1 MASVRTLIGVAA
13 ARSWKISQMD
23 VKNAFLNGDL
33 EEEVY
38 MQPPPGVEAPSGH
51 VCRLCK
57 ALYGIK
63 QAPRPWFERF
73 RSVVCA
79 SGFSPSD
86 HNPAL
91 FIHTSE
97 RGRTLLLLSVDDM
110 LITGYDQKYIVFVKR
125 KLSEQFKMSDLGSLS
140 YFVGIEV
147 DCTNDGYY
155 LSQSRYTQDL
165 IARSG
170 LTDTRIAATHR
181 WNYSCNCALLM
192 AFLLRIPLAIIILL
206 AALYT

>member
-1 MASVRTLIGVAA
+1 MVPEWQLAMSEQLAALEATHTWDMIPLPPRSVPITCKWVYKVKTRSDGSADRYKARLVARVFQQAHGRDYDENFALVAHMASVRTLIGVAA
-13 ARSWKISQMD
+13 AQAWKISQMD

-38 MQPPPGVEAPSGH
+38 MQPPPCVEAPSGH

-97 RGRTLLLLSVDDM
+97 RGRTLLLLYVDDM
-110 LITGYDQKYIVFVKR
+110 LIEMI
-125 KLSEQFKMSDLGSLS
+125 
-140 YFVGIEV
+140 
-147 DCTNDGYY
+147 
-155 LSQSRYTQDL
+155 
-165 IARSG
+165 RST
-170 LTDTRIAATHR
+170 L
-181 WNYSCNCALLM
+181 
-192 AFLLRIPLAIIILL
+192 PL
-206 AALYT
+206 